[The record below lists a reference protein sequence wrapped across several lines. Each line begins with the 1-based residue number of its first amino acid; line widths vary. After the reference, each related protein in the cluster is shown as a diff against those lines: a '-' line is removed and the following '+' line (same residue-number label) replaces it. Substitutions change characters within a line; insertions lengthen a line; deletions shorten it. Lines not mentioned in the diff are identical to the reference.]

1 MILSDFNFSFTGS
14 GFSTTLTVSTDLTG
28 STGFGGSA
36 VFSIKFFF
44 GTKFLIIF
52 SPTMTTAGIDNG
64 A

>member
-14 GFSTTLTVSTDLTG
+14 GFSTTLAGSTDLTG

-36 VFSIKFFF
+36 VFGIKFF
-44 GTKFLIIF
+44 GTKAEISF
-52 SPTMTTAGIDNG
+52 SPTLTTSGIDNG